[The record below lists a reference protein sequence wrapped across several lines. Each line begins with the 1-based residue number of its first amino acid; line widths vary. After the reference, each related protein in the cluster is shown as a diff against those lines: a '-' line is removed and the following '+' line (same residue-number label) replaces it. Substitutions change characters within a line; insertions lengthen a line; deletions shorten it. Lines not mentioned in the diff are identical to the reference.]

1 MSVHS
6 VSIRTHAEHSSMFD
20 WKEAMSGS
28 SLTALLAF
36 ISTYFAIQVNET
48 VPEPYMVHM
57 PGFGYV
63 DICIEGE

>member
-1 MSVHS
+1 
-6 VSIRTHAEHSSMFD
+6 MFD